1 MTQQDGFLELEF
13 IEIIKEFIKMLED
26 ILRLL
31 AGLAG
36 LGGLI
41 SVLVNLLKAIGL
53 VKDGTSEQWVQGFNL
68 VAFIAVAVVYFMKVQ
83 VDWAQIDGWLE
94 VLATFIGFVV
104 QLFGSKVTYAVT
116 RGAPVIGFSYS
127 KQNS

>member
-1 MTQQDGFLELEF
+1 
-13 IEIIKEFIKMLED
+13 MLED
-26 ILRLL
+26 ILSLL

>member
-1 MTQQDGFLELEF
+1 
-13 IEIIKEFIKMLED
+13 MLED

-68 VAFIAVAVVYFMKVQ
+68 IAFIAVAVVYFMKVQ

-127 KQNS
+127 NKAKE

>member
-1 MTQQDGFLELEF
+1 
-13 IEIIKEFIKMLED
+13 MLEE
-26 ILRLL
+26 IFRLL

-68 VAFIAVAVVYFMKVQ
+68 VAFVAVAVIYFAKIQ
-83 VDWAQIDGWLE
+83 IDWTQLDGWLT

-104 QLFGSKVTYAVT
+104 QLLSSKVTYSVT
-116 RGAPVIGFSYS
+116 KGSPVIGFSYS
-127 KQNS
+127 NKANG

>member
-1 MTQQDGFLELEF
+1 
-13 IEIIKEFIKMLED
+13 MLED
-26 ILRLL
+26 ILRLF

-83 VDWAQIDGWLE
+83 VDWAQIDGWLG

>member
-1 MTQQDGFLELEF
+1 
-13 IEIIKEFIKMLED
+13 MLED

-83 VDWAQIDGWLE
+83 VDWAQIDGWLG

-116 RGAPVIGFSYS
+116 KGAPIIGFSYS
-127 KQNS
+127 SKLNS

>member
-1 MTQQDGFLELEF
+1 
-13 IEIIKEFIKMLED
+13 MLEE
-26 ILRLL
+26 IMLLL

-41 SVLVNLLKAIGL
+41 SILVNLLKVVGV

-68 VAFIAVAVVYFMKVQ
+68 IAFIAVAVVYFMKVQ
-83 VDWAQIDGWLE
+83 VDWAQVDGWLAM
-94 VLATFIGFVV
+94 LATFLGFVA

-116 RGAPVIGFSYS
+116 KGAPIIGFSYS
-127 KQNS
+127 SKLNS

>member
-1 MTQQDGFLELEF
+1 
-13 IEIIKEFIKMLED
+13 MLEE

-83 VDWAQIDGWLE
+83 VDWAQIDGWLG

-127 KQNS
+127 NKAKG

>member
-1 MTQQDGFLELEF
+1 
-13 IEIIKEFIKMLED
+13 MLED

-41 SVLVNLLKAIGL
+41 SVLVNLLKAIG
-53 VKDGTSEQWVQGFNL
+53 VIKDGTSERWVQGFNL

-83 VDWAQIDGWLE
+83 VDWAQIDGWLG

>member
-1 MTQQDGFLELEF
+1 
-13 IEIIKEFIKMLED
+13 MLEE
-26 ILRLL
+26 IMLLL

-41 SVLVNLLKAIGL
+41 SVLVNLLKVVGV

-68 VAFIAVAVVYFMKVQ
+68 VAFVVVAVIYFTKVQ
-83 VDWAQIDGWLE
+83 VDWAQVDGWLS

>member
-1 MTQQDGFLELEF
+1 
-13 IEIIKEFIKMLED
+13 MLED

-83 VDWAQIDGWLE
+83 VDWAQIDGWLG

-116 RGAPVIGFSYS
+116 RGAPVVGFSYS

>member
-1 MTQQDGFLELEF
+1 
-13 IEIIKEFIKMLED
+13 MLED
-26 ILRLL
+26 ILRLF

-68 VAFIAVAVVYFMKVQ
+68 IAFIAVAVVYFMKVQ

>member
-1 MTQQDGFLELEF
+1 
-13 IEIIKEFIKMLED
+13 MLED
-26 ILRLL
+26 ILGLL

-83 VDWAQIDGWLE
+83 VDWAQIDGWLG

-104 QLFGSKVTYAVT
+104 QLFGTKVTYAVT

>member
-1 MTQQDGFLELEF
+1 
-13 IEIIKEFIKMLED
+13 MLEE
-26 ILRLL
+26 IFRLF

-68 VAFIAVAVVYFMKVQ
+68 IALIAVAVVYFMKVQ

>member
-1 MTQQDGFLELEF
+1 
-13 IEIIKEFIKMLED
+13 MLEE
-26 ILRLL
+26 IMLLL

-41 SVLVNLLKAIGL
+41 SVLVNLLKAIGV

-68 VAFIAVAVVYFMKVQ
+68 IAFVAVAVVYFTKVQ
-83 VDWAQIDGWLE
+83 VDWAQVNGWLS
-94 VLATFIGFVV
+94 VLATFIGFIV

-116 RGAPVIGFSYS
+116 KGTPLIGFSYS
-127 KQNS
+127 KKANG

>member
-1 MTQQDGFLELEF
+1 
-13 IEIIKEFIKMLED
+13 MLED
-26 ILRLL
+26 ILRLF

-94 VLATFIGFVV
+94 VLATFLGFVV

>member
-1 MTQQDGFLELEF
+1 
-13 IEIIKEFIKMLED
+13 MLEE
-26 ILRLL
+26 IMLLL

-41 SVLVNLLKAIGL
+41 SVLVNLLKAIGV
-53 VKDGTSEQWVQGFNL
+53 VKDGTSERWVQGFNL
-68 VAFIAVAVVYFMKVQ
+68 LAFVAVAIVYFTKIQ

-116 RGAPVIGFSYS
+116 RGAPVVGFSYS

>member
-1 MTQQDGFLELEF
+1 
-13 IEIIKEFIKMLED
+13 MLED

>member
-1 MTQQDGFLELEF
+1 
-13 IEIIKEFIKMLED
+13 MLED

-53 VKDGTSEQWVQGFNL
+53 VKDGPSEQWVQGFNL

-83 VDWAQIDGWLE
+83 VDWAQIDGWLG

>member
-1 MTQQDGFLELEF
+1 
-13 IEIIKEFIKMLED
+13 MLED

-83 VDWAQIDGWLE
+83 VDSGQIDGWLG